1 MSTYDNGGNFKL
13 PKIFWIISAI
23 VIVLIII
30 VIIFYQIQLG
40 KKNKKVET
48 TQKVEVT
55 KETEIEKVEVKTEPI
70 ISYQTDP
77 NNKPCDA
84 STNQNNTFQITP
96 IKTTGGY
103 YSASL
108 YGGQETVADCK
119 NGEDVGIFVTS
130 PKPYRK
136 VYKSVAITGF
146 IDGKG
151 WTAPDGIVGTAT
163 LFSKNKK
170 QLSVSFPV
178 VATTDWET
186 SEKISFSS
194 KVLYTEKTTESL
206 GYVEIVHVDPISNQK
221 YIHRVTVS
229 F

>member
-30 VIIFYQIQLG
+30 IIIFYQIQIG
-40 KKNKKVET
+40 KKSKKNQTIPE
-48 TQKVEVT
+48 VEVT
-55 KETEIEKVEVKTEPI
+55 KEVEIEKVAVKTEPI

-77 NNKPCDA
+77 NNKLCDT
-84 STNQNNTFQITP
+84 SVNQNNTFQVTP
-96 IKTTGGY
+96 IKSTGGY

-108 YGGQETVADCK
+108 YGGQETKANCK
-119 NGEDVGIFVTS
+119 KGEDIGIFVTA

-146 IDGKG
+146 IYGKG
-151 WTAPDGIVGTAT
+151 WTAPDGVIGTAT

-178 VATTDWET
+178 VATSDWET
-186 SEKISFSS
+186 EEEISFSS
-194 KVLYTEKTTESL
+194 KILYTEKTTESL

>member
-23 VIVLIII
+23 VIVLIIV

-40 KKNKKVET
+40 KKNKKTET

-55 KETEIEKVEVKTEPI
+55 KETEIEKVVPETDPI

-77 NNKPCDA
+77 NNKPCE
-84 STNQNNTFQITP
+84 SNTNQNNTFQVTP
-96 IKTTGGY
+96 IKSTGGS

-119 NGEDVGIFVTS
+119 SGIFVTS

-136 VYKSVAITGF
+136 VYKYVTITGF

-178 VATTDWET
+178 VATTDWES